1 MTLKRDWKCEEVRKP
16 ASSKSKSFSQR
27 TYEKRRE
34 DERDRQVAMDAEKRM
49 KTEFRVRRD
58 TAAKKRLAKSERKKA
73 NEVKAGTYQVIKN
86 TKKLR
91 KYDRKAMAK
100 VIKMSAE
107 QIEALVSKK

>member
-1 MTLKRDWKCEEVRKP
+1 MTLKRDWKCAEVRRP
-16 ASSKSKSFSQR
+16 ASSYSKRFEQR

-34 DERDRQVAMDAEKRM
+34 EERDRQVAMDAEKRM
-49 KTEFRVRRD
+49 KDEFRARRD
-58 TAAKKRLAKSERKKA
+58 LAAKKRVAKSERKKA
-73 NEVKAGTYQVIKN
+73 NEVQNGTYQVIKN

-107 QIEALVSKK
+107 QIEALVAKR